1 MISDTKGNHRKQ
13 PMPMGG
19 RNLSAGREHG
29 IPVARKQDYL
39 GGVRV
44 LCRKRRGDGAERE
57 KSKNKVKAGP
67 KNAMGETHYIVR

>member
-13 PMPMGG
+13 PVPMGG
-19 RNLSAGREHG
+19 RDLKSGRERG
-29 IPVARKQDYL
+29 MPAAQKQDYL

-67 KNAMGETHYIVR
+67 KNAMGKHYIVH